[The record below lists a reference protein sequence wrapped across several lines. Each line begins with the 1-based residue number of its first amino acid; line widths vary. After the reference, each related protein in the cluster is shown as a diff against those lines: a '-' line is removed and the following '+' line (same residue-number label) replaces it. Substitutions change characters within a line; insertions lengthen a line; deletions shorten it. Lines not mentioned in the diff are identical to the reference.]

1 MVKAKG
7 KEKINKV
14 AFLWDENPWIY
25 EAFTIPWLA
34 KGAVIITVN
43 TLYRN
48 ITIASYKL

>member
-14 AFLWDENPWIY
+14 AFLWHENPWIY

-34 KGAVIITVN
+34 KGAVIITSKHIIQKHHYSV
-43 TLYRN
+43 
-48 ITIASYKL
+48 I